1 MLRFCFLILV
11 AAAAPAQVLYEIAG
25 RISPEGRASV
35 SLFGAT
41 HPFTSSTFT
50 GENGRFTFKKLEA
63 ATYTVAVFQPG
74 RGEARQTIE
83 VGPSLADSRNRIQL
97 TITLKDENLDP
108 TSDRRRHAVNARQLT
123 IPDRALR
130 LIDDVPGLVLHAV
143 DVAAEATRLG
153 APNIARAGVVG
164 VCPSGVGVAMRP

>member
-1 MLRFCFLILV
+1 
-11 AAAAPAQVLYEIAG
+11 
-25 RISPEGRASV
+25 SV

-63 ATYTVAVFQPG
+63 ATYTVALCQPG

-108 TSDRRRHAVNARQLT
+108 TSDRRRHAVNARNPAPTSSHRRHAVNARQLP

-130 LIDDVPGLVLHAV
+130 DYADAQRELEKH
-143 DVAAEATRLG
+143 DVAPAEKHL
-153 APNIARAGVVG
+153 
-164 VCPSGVGVAMRP
+164 